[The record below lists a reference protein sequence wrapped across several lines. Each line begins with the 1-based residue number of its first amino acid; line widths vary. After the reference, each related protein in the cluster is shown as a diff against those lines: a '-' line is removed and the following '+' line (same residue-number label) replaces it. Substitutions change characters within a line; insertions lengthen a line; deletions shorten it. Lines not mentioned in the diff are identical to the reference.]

1 MYLCRFCIGVSFDF
15 LINFLRWALFSYNY
29 VLATLLKN
37 NAKFIQKLNPGF
49 KNHMSNL
56 DNFRQAVESPKSWKF
71 YGLIFSKMYIT
82 SAKILYEEDI
92 SNITAKY
99 LCENSPNSLCHFW
112 NLKSCYT
119 TQLACIFIAQSLH
132 TFNKSSPSKCKFSD
146 FLLLELKFTKFIMP
160 FFKQRVNFSSK
171 FGSLL
176 SVIIDTSS
184 VLFQLKL
191 YMLLT
196 KVARHFWN

>member
-1 MYLCRFCIGVSFDF
+1 MVVNNTVYHLLVLAWKLRYFFKRGSITKRVCWNRGLMYLCRFCIGVSFDF

-29 VLATLLKN
+29 VLATLLQN

-92 SNITAKY
+92 SN
-99 LCENSPNSLCHFW
+99 
-112 NLKSCYT
+112 
-119 TQLACIFIAQSLH
+119 
-132 TFNKSSPSKCKFSD
+132 
-146 FLLLELKFTKFIMP
+146 
-160 FFKQRVNFSSK
+160 V
-171 FGSLL
+171 
-176 SVIIDTSS
+176 
-184 VLFQLKL
+184 
-191 YMLLT
+191 
-196 KVARHFWN
+196 